1 VELAKFQRC
10 AIHPGVDGACHICAL
25 SVWREE
31 KESPMLRSNLRL
43 IFPGL
48 AAVTAGL
55 ACGWALF
62 SVLPGKTAAPT
73 TQTAAVTRAVAPK
86 VTEPVPSATVPAA
99 EPEPAV
105 PAARPDPAPLPA
117 PAAEPAPS
125 ASTAPAAAPSA
136 GERTREVARVRGK
149 QRVARR
155 GDDDDDD
162 D

>member
-1 VELAKFQRC
+1 MGPTAFARFVS
-10 AIHPGVDGACHICAL
+10 GA
-25 SVWREE
+25 RK

-62 SVLPGKTAAPT
+62 AVLPGKTSAPT
-73 TQTAAVTRAVAPK
+73 MQTAAITPAVAPK
-86 VTEPVPSATVPAA
+86 VTAPVPSATVPAA